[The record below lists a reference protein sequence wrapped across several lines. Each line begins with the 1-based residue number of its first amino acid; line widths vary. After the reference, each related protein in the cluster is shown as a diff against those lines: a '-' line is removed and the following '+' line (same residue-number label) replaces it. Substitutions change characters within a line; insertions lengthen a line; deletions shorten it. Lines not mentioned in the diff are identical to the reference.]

1 MRYQMFFL
9 VAGLAM
15 FYFGMYQLFF
25 IVSGFVMLYIEFRPN
40 WDVAKKLLSSLKIEE
55 QLAPERRIELRN
67 KILQSNAEM
76 LVIVTSIQRSMI
88 APVTIIYLAVLFW
101 TFYEFPLSWKAFAF
115 LVPTAGHFFLL
126 WVSGNHRK
134 KVEMH
139 IHKLPPDDQIEVFR
153 LAKLFK
159 AKFGA

>member
-1 MRYQMFFL
+1 MLYQMIFV

-25 IVSGFVMLYIEFRPN
+25 IAIGFVMLYIGFRPN
-40 WDVAKKLLSSLKIEE
+40 WDVAKKLLPSLKIEE
-55 QLAPERRIELRN
+55 RLAPERRVVLRD

-76 LVIVTSIQRSMI
+76 LVIVTSIQRNMI
-88 APVTIIYLAVLFW
+88 APATIVYLGVLFW
-101 TFYEFPLSWKAFAF
+101 TFYSFPLSWKAFAF

-139 IHKLPPDDQIEVFR
+139 IRKLPPDDQVEVFR

-159 AKFGA
+159 VKFSA